1 MPSPK
6 FHAADARKKDVCC
19 PSHYRRRPVRGRL
32 PFRPTGMRILLAVF
46 AALFIV
52 HAHAEKCMARSGE
65 RTAALVELYTSE
77 GCSSCP
83 PADRWLSQLG
93 KSYRSEQVVPL
104 ALHVDYWDYIGW
116 KDPYAKREF
125 SQRQR
130 KLSQLQR
137 VALVYTPQ
145 VLLQGKDFRSWG
157 GAEFERAVARINAQ
171 PARASLE
178 LEILATLPEA
188 LELRAQAKIPDP
200 AQRTDAALY
209 IAAYEN
215 RAGTAAG
222 GRGHI
227 GASMQATQLRQK
239 DGVFYFVSYRAKDLM
254 AKVRFISR
262 FYGEGEEITPSRV
275 SQDDDIAQFIARI
288 ERNDEAFQRSL
299 SRSKVKQLK
308 N

>member
-1 MPSPK
+1 
-6 FHAADARKKDVCC
+6 
-19 PSHYRRRPVRGRL
+19 
-32 PFRPTGMRILLAVF
+32 MRILLAVL
-46 AALFIV
+46 AALFT
-52 HAHAEKCMARSGE
+52 AQAQAQKCSARSGE

-145 VLLQGKDFRSWG
+145 VLLQGTDFRSWG

-215 RAGTAAG
+215 R
-222 GRGHI
+222 
-227 GASMQATQLRQK
+227 L
-239 DGVFYFVSYRAKDLM
+239 
-254 AKVRFISR
+254 
-262 FYGEGEEITPSRV
+262 ESRV
-275 SQDDDIAQFIARI
+275 SAGENRGRLLTHDHVALEWQGPYALG
-288 ERNDEAFQRSL
+288 ER
-299 SRSKVKQLK
+299 QLK
-308 N
+308 LALLPRAKTADSGVVAFVQNRRTAEVLQALVLAACSA